1 MCGLRVEVEGDTIT
15 SVRGDPDD
23 PLSKGAICPKAAAL
37 IDLHA
42 DPDRLRYPVKRTER
56 GFERV
61 GWDEA
66 LDEIAARVL
75 KLQAEHGRNSVGL
88 YLGNP
93 TVHNL
98 GLMVMGPTLWRTL
111 GSRNR
116 YSATSVDQLPHQLV
130 ASLMFGHQLLIPIPD
145 IDRTELFV
153 VLGANP
159 LVSNGS
165 LMSAPGM
172 RKRLD
177 ALEERGGKLVVFD
190 PRKTETAE
198 RADEHHFV
206 RPGTDAALLAAMVHT
221 VLEERGARTATL
233 PIEGLEALRSAVT
246 PFVPERVAAY
256 TGVPADVIR
265 RVALAMH
272 DVDRAVLY
280 VRFGACT
287 QRFGALT
294 VWMASALN
302 VVTGHLDRP
311 GGAMFTEPA
320 LDPIRPRLGRGV
332 GPGSFGRFRARV
344 SGRKEFAGELPVAG
358 LADEILTPGPEQMKG
373 LLVWAGNPVLST
385 PNGQKLD
392 QAMASLELCVA
403 VDYTINETSRHAHF
417 VLPPV
422 APLAREHYDIA
433 FHVLAVRNTS
443 RWSDPAV
450 APDGELLQDWQ
461 IALGLVERLSAGR
474 GKGRTLR
481 TWLQHRAMRAL
492 GPKGMVD
499 LALRT
504 GPRRL
509 SVGKLRASPSG
520 VDLGPLRPCL
530 TARMK
535 PGRSVRL
542 APEELLADL
551 PRLLASME
559 EPVAPL
565 VLIGRRQLQSCN
577 SWLHNSRRLTKG
589 KPRCTLLVHPEDAE
603 AAGLVSGG
611 WVEVRSRSGSVRV
624 QAEVTPDILQGVV
637 SLPHGWGHDR
647 SGVKL
652 SVASSVP
659 GASVNDLT
667 DETLVDELSGNAA
680 LSGVPVEL
688 RAVPPEEFAAPG
700 GAK

>member
-1 MCGLRVEVEGDTIT
+1 MCGLRVEGEGTTIT
-15 SVRGDPDD
+15 SVRGDPED

-42 DPDRLRYPVKRTER
+42 DPDRLRHPVKRTER
-56 GFERV
+56 GYERV
-61 GWDEA
+61 DWDEA

-75 KLQAEHGRNSVGL
+75 ELQAEHGRNSVGL

-98 GLMVMGPTLWRTL
+98 GLMVLGPTLWRAL

-145 IDRTELFV
+145 IDRTDLFV

-177 ALEERGGKLVVFD
+177 ALRERGGKLVVFD

-198 RADEHHFV
+198 RADAHHFV
-206 RPGTDAALLAAMVHT
+206 KPGTDAALLAAMVHT
-221 VLEERGARTATL
+221 VLEERGARIATL
-233 PIEGLEALRSAVT
+233 PVEGLEALRSAVA
-246 PFVPERVAAY
+246 PFVPERVAGFC
-256 TGVPADVIR
+256 GVPAAVIR
-265 RVALAMH
+265 EVALAMH
-272 DVDRAVLY
+272 DTDRAVLY

-294 VWMASALN
+294 VWMASVLN
-302 VVTGHLDRP
+302 VVTGHLDKP

-320 LDPIRPRLGRGV
+320 LDPIHPKLGRGI

-358 LADEILTPGPEQMKG
+358 MADEILTPGPEQIKG
-373 LLVWAGNPVLST
+373 MLVWAGNPVLST
-385 PNGQKLD
+385 PNGKKLD
-392 QAMASLELCVA
+392 EAMSSLELCVA

-433 FHVLAVRNTS
+433 FHVLAVRNTA
-443 RWSDPAV
+443 RWSDPV
-450 APDGELLQDWQ
+450 VPVDGDLRQDWQ
-461 IALGLVERLSAGR
+461 IALGLVERLAAGR

-481 TWLQHRAMRAL
+481 TWLQHRALWAL

-499 LALRT
+499 LALRA
-504 GPRRL
+504 GKRRL
-509 SVGKLRASPSG
+509 SVRKLRASPSG
-520 VDLGPLRPCL
+520 IDLGELRPCL
-530 TARMK
+530 AQRMK
-535 PGRSVRL
+535 PGRQVKL

-551 PRLLASME
+551 PRLQAAME
-559 EPVAPL
+559 EPAAPL

-589 KPRCTLLVHPEDAE
+589 KPRCTLLVNPQDAE
-603 AAGLVSGG
+603 AAGVISGG
-611 WVEVRSRSGSVRV
+611 WVEVRSRRGSVRV

-667 DETLVDELSGNAA
+667 DEALVDELSGNAA
-680 LSGVPVEL
+680 LSGVPVEIIPV
-688 RAVPPEEFAAPG
+688 AIAESG
-700 GAK
+700 GTH